1 MGAKDSKPCCIT
13 YEEAV
18 KRVTDAELKR
28 LKEAFK
34 RVSTLNGC
42 ITKQSFIKDVMGEGV
57 PTPVAEYIFSACG
70 GTQKGIVLKDLLCG
84 LVLLTRGREEE
95 KLKFLFGL
103 YSNESGS
110 YVVRDE
116 LQRMLQAC
124 ENGYVPD
131 SIASLFSERDR
142 ATYEEFRD
150 WLMAHPDATSLSR
163 WLLSEPC
170 TVTLSNELETPTFY
184 QTLAG
189 VTHLEETDIME
200 LEKRYWLLKGQSR
213 TGKLDL
219 DTLIPL
225 ISPPVPLSVCPGVF
239 GAFDENRDNH
249 IDFKEMACGIS
260 AACRGPLTERQ
271 KFCFKV
277 FDSDRDG
284 VLSEEE
290 LGHMIDV
297 LLFVCHENKSPEELA
312 LDPYGQADTAAI
324 LADIRKHASG
334 DGLTT
339 EEYLMWTV
347 NNPLPMDFLNLL
359 FQVCH
364 IVLGLRPVSREEEG
378 DIVRGWLEREERRGY
393 RVGQFWYLIAIDWW
407 KSWTDYVTYRAGSE
421 SPVSNSTNGSVPG
434 SNTGSLKRTGRLSGK
449 RMQQQCSLVEDCVAL
464 DNNSSVVVT
473 GINPLDSA
481 VPWDAL
487 GWQQRA
493 LGASPKKA
501 SSSSLSLLGTQDC
514 SRSPSVTSSP
524 SHSPRQPRKA
534 MPSYSVGPPPAPG
547 PIDNTVL
554 VATPACKVVTLT
566 GEGGK
571 LKRNLML
578 VRWRDFEL
586 VPDSLWKALF
596 QWYGGAPALP
606 RQVIIPKNSQQLEL
620 ELYPLNLRLLRHQ
633 AQPVRAPQT
642 TWSGMVGGYGA
653 AALSTTG
660 YAYVSNL
667 PTPPKRYLAY
677 VAAFSRMATVKQ
689 VYDFLCSRL
698 RIRPE
703 DMRLWHYRDEN
714 NMLLIEDEE
723 PTLEDL
729 GVLDED
735 QLLIEVR
742 NKDLTWPE
750 EMGSLAIPMQDKR
763 KQVPTEKGA
772 TGLNNLGNTCFM
784 NAALQCVSNTCA
796 LTQYFTGNMHLYE
809 LNRNNPLG
817 MKGHIAKRYGDL
829 IQDIWSGT
837 AKTIAPLKL
846 RWTIGK
852 YAPRFNGFQQ
862 HDSQELLAFLLD
874 GLHEDLNR
882 VHDKPYVELKD
893 SDGRPDVIV
902 AQEAWENHILRNKS
916 IIVDLFHG
924 QLKSKVTCKVC
935 GHESVRFD
943 PFNYLSLPLPMES
956 YVHVQVIVI
965 RLDGSVPVKYGL
977 RLNMDE
983 KYSSVKSA
991 LSSLCG
997 VPAHL
1002 LRLAEVTAAQIKN
1015 VPPDD
1020 QKIKTLV
1027 TSSLYAYELP
1037 ENTSSG
1043 SVSGGEEERL
1053 SLCSLKS
1060 QREAQTF
1067 TAIQRSIQPK
1077 QQSAGLTKMGNSN
1090 GDVDCLQQQP
1100 VSNKSVIDES
1110 SLVLSTS
1117 PPPPP
1122 SVPAA
1127 PTVESSSSS
1136 PAPVPPA
1143 PSTGIGIVDELSP
1156 VSQLRQ
1162 SSGNSSASSGSLAG
1176 LSDTDT
1182 VTTLPGPAQGFII
1195 ALHRKMIRQDVYFM
1209 SSQKT
1214 KPSLFGLPLI
1224 VPCCESTTHQD
1235 LYQAVWVQV
1244 ARLVSPL
1251 PPSETAAP
1259 NHAQDCDD
1267 SLGYE
1272 FPFVL
1277 KAVQKDG
1284 SQCAWCPWY
1293 RFCRG
1298 CRIQCCDAEFNFG
1311 SSHLAIDW
1319 DPTALHLRY
1328 QTSQEKV
1335 YVEHESVAL
1344 TRQQQS
1350 EPIDLDYC
1358 LEAFTKEE
1366 HLGEDE
1372 KYYCSKCREHQ
1383 LASKKLQIWRLPPIL
1398 IVHLKR
1404 FQFVN
1409 GKWVKSQKVVNFPFK
1424 DFDPTAYLAS
1434 VPKHTVVR
1442 HRELERLRLEEGDG
1456 DFIYSTPPP
1465 LNGGQEAII
1474 APDSNSEAIKVVNEN
1489 TEAELS
1495 SPRRILA
1502 NGDVPNLRL
1511 SVLAR
1516 ERLESTS
1523 LVRTPVTDSDL
1534 QDFHQHRLNSGVNP
1548 FDLKYH
1554 LYAIVSHSGILGGG
1568 HYVSY
1573 ACNPNGKWYC
1583 YNDSSCKEMSESQM
1597 DTSSA
1602 YMLFYEREGL
1612 CQQQYMP
1619 SIAGK
1624 TPDIRDLDDD
1634 FDSDLKKLCCI
1645 M

>member
-1 MGAKDSKPCCIT
+1 MGAKDSKPLCIT
-13 YEEAV
+13 YEEAA
-18 KRVTDAELKR
+18 KRVTEAELKR

-34 RVSTLNGC
+34 RVSTVNGC
-42 ITKQSFIKDVMGEGV
+42 ITKQSFVKDVLGDGV
-57 PTPVAEYIFSACG
+57 PTQIAEYIFSACG
-70 GTQKGIVLKDLLCG
+70 GTQKGIVFKDLLCG
-84 LVLLTRGREEE
+84 LVLLTRGKDDE

-110 YVVRDE
+110 HISRDDF
-116 LQRMLQAC
+116 LRLLQAT
-124 ENGYVPD
+124 ESSFIPEAVTG
-131 SIASLFSERDR
+131 LFSEKDR
-142 ATYEEFRD
+142 VSYEEFRD
-150 WLMAHPDATSLSR
+150 WLLSRRDATSLSR

-189 VTHLEETDIME
+189 VTHLEESDIIE

-219 DTLIPL
+219 DTLVPL
-225 ISPPVPLSVCPGVF
+225 VSPPVPLSVCAGVF
-239 GAFDENRDNH
+239 AAFDENRDSH
-249 IDFKEMACGIS
+249 IDFKEMACGVS

-277 FDSDRDG
+277 FDGDRDG
-284 VLSEEE
+284 VLTEEE
-290 LGHMIDV
+290 LQHMIDV
-297 LLFVCHENKSPEELA
+297 LLFVRRENKSSKELS
-312 LDPYGQADTAAI
+312 LDPYGEVDVEMVMK
-324 LADIRKHASG
+324 DIRRHATSEK
-334 DGLTT
+334 GLTT

-347 NNPLPMDFLNLL
+347 ENPLPMDFLNLL

-378 DIVRGWLEREERRGY
+378 EIVKGWLEREKRRGY
-393 RVGQFWYLIAIDWW
+393 RVGQFWYLIASDWW
-407 KSWTDYVTYRAGSE
+407 RSWENYVSYKPSGE
-421 SPVSNSTNGSVPG
+421 SPNSSNS
-434 SNTGSLKRTGRLSGK
+434 GSLRRGVSTGRLSG
-449 RMQQQCSLVEDCVAL
+449 RRSNQQLIEDAVDATTEATDSLNSTRLSTTSLAAQETSRS
-464 DNNSSVVVT
+464 SSV
-473 GINPLDSA
+473 A
-481 VPWDAL
+481 
-487 GWQQRA
+487 
-493 LGASPKKA
+493 
-501 SSSSLSLLGTQDC
+501 
-514 SRSPSVTSSP
+514 SSP
-524 SHSPRQPRKA
+524 SQSPRQPRKA
-534 MPSYSVGPPPAPG
+534 TSSFGGSPSPPG
-547 PIDNTVL
+547 PIDNTNLVSTPAYK
-554 VATPACKVVTLT
+554 VATPLT

-571 LKRNLML
+571 LKRSPEL
-578 VRWRDFEL
+578 VHPRDFEL
-586 VPDSLWKALF
+586 VPDSLWKALS
-596 QWYGGAPALP
+596 QWYGGSPPLP
-606 RQVIIPKNSQQLEL
+606 RQVILPKNGEKEEL
-620 ELYPLNLRLLRHQ
+620 ELFPLNLRLLRHQ
-633 AQPVRAPQT
+633 SPPARAPQAS
-642 TWSGMVGGYGA
+642 WSGMVGGYGA
-653 AALSTTG
+653 AALSSTG
-660 YAYVSNL
+660 YAYVSNF
-667 PTPPKRYLAY
+667 PTPPKRQLAY
-677 VAAFSRMATVKQ
+677 VAAFSRMATIKQ
-689 VYDFLCSRL
+689 VYDFLCARL

-729 GVLDED
+729 GIMDED

-750 EMGSLAIPMQDKR
+750 EMGSLANHLQDKR
-763 KQVPTEKGA
+763 KPSVPAERGA

-784 NAALQCVSNTCA
+784 NAALQCVSNTRA
-796 LTQYFTGNMHLYE
+796 LTQYFTSNMHLYE
-809 LNRNNPLG
+809 LNRANPLG

-829 IQDIWSGT
+829 IHDIWSGT

-882 VHDKPYVELKD
+882 VHDRPYVELKD

-956 YVHVQVIVI
+956 YIHVQVIVM

-983 KYSSVKSA
+983 KYSSIKAA
-991 LSSLCG
+991 LSPLCG
-997 VPAHL
+997 IPAHL
-1002 LRLAEVTAAQIKN
+1002 LRLAEVTAAQIKT

-1027 TSSLYAYELP
+1027 GGCLYAYELP
-1037 ENTSSG
+1037 EIG
-1043 SVSGGEEERL
+1043 SLFGEEERL
-1053 SLCSLKS
+1053 SICS
-1060 QREAQTF
+1060 QRSNRDGQTF
-1067 TAIQRSIQPK
+1067 VAIQRSVQPRPPPLGSGGVTSSPVLRASVECDPHSLTCNNRPVVDDGSSSNPNPNAE
-1077 QQSAGLTKMGNSN
+1077 QLQAGSSSHRLSGSSGSN
-1090 GDVDCLQQQP
+1090 G
-1100 VSNKSVIDES
+1100 
-1110 SLVLSTS
+1110 SL
-1117 PPPPP
+1117 PPEEI
-1122 SVPAA
+1122 AA
-1127 PTVESSSSS
+1127 I
-1136 PAPVPPA
+1136 AA
-1143 PSTGIGIVDELSP
+1143 
-1156 VSQLRQ
+1156 RQ
-1162 SSGNSSASSGSLAG
+1162 SSGHSSASSGSLAG
-1176 LSDTDT
+1176 LSDTD
-1182 VTTLPGPAQGFII
+1182 VCSPQGFIV
-1195 ALHRKMIRQDVYFM
+1195 ALHRKMIRQDVYFL

-1214 KPSLFGLPLI
+1214 KPSLFGLPII
-1224 VPCCESTTHQD
+1224 VPCSETTTHQD
-1235 LYQAVWVQV
+1235 LYHAVLVQV

-1277 KAVQKDG
+1277 KAVQRDG
-1284 SQCAWCPWY
+1284 MQCALCPWY

-1298 CRIQCCDAEFNFG
+1298 CRIPCSEAEFNFRCT
-1311 SSHLAIDW
+1311 HLAIDW

-1328 QTSQEKV
+1328 QTSQERV
-1335 YVEHESVAL
+1335 FVEHESVPL

-1350 EPIDLDYC
+1350 EPIDLDFC

-1372 KYYCSKCREHQ
+1372 KYYCSKCGQHQ

-1409 GKWVKSQKVVNFPFK
+1409 GKWVKSQKVVNFPFRN
-1424 DFDPTAYLAS
+1424 FDPTAYLAS
-1434 VPKHTVVR
+1434 VPKQTVIRHKELKGEYAEKEQNSEKDDSNIESNIMSLTDESEVQNHGDILSHLIQN
-1442 HRELERLRLEEGDG
+1442 HREIVDNNLNISKPRL
-1456 DFIYSTPPP
+1456 
-1465 LNGGQEAII
+1465 
-1474 APDSNSEAIKVVNEN
+1474 
-1489 TEAELS
+1489 EAELNTHNS
-1495 SPRRILA
+1495 ARGNGHIP
-1502 NGDVPNLRL
+1502 NGDLTLPLN
-1511 SVLAR
+1511 SR
-1516 ERLESTS
+1516 ERLVSTS
-1523 LVRTPVTDSDL
+1523 LVKTPVVDCAL
-1534 QDFHQHRLNSGVNP
+1534 QDFHQHRLTDGSDP
-1548 FDLKYH
+1548 FDLKYN
-1554 LYAIVSHSGILGGG
+1554 LYAVVSHSGILGGG

-1573 ACNPNGKWYC
+1573 ACNPNGRWYC
-1583 YNDSSCKEMSESQM
+1583 YNDSSCKEVSESQM

-1612 CQQQYMP
+1612 DQQQYMP
-1619 SIAGK
+1619 SVVGK
-1624 TPDIRDLDDD
+1624 APDTRDLDDE
-1634 FDSDLKKLCCI
+1634 FDSDLKKLCCL